1 MMKLLSAKEA
11 AEKLGVSDRRVRALI
26 TTGKLPAT
34 RVGNSYVIQESDLKT
49 VAERVNG
56 RPKKAAAQE

>member
-1 MMKLLSAKEA
+1 VMKLLSAKEA

>member
-1 MMKLLSAKEA
+1 MKLLSAKEA